1 MCLELSNFM
10 SCLVLRKYYCDISN
24 SCQRLY
30 TVVTVCY
37 YGQMTLLVKKLLF
50 QVINDTGLSCDQ
62 LYIYFPQKIQTSHK
76 VPRIVRYVSCQI
88 LLRIKVLVLMMTCS
102 SLWHLGRSLAGHWVS
117 FLIQKF

>member
-37 YGQMTLLVKKLLF
+37 YGWDDIASEEVA
-50 QVINDTGLSCDQ
+50 
-62 LYIYFPQKIQTSHK
+62 
-76 VPRIVRYVSCQI
+76 VPGD
-88 LLRIKVLVLMMTCS
+88 K
-102 SLWHLGRSLAGHWVS
+102 GHWTELWSAVYLLPTKNPNQS
-117 FLIQKF
+117 